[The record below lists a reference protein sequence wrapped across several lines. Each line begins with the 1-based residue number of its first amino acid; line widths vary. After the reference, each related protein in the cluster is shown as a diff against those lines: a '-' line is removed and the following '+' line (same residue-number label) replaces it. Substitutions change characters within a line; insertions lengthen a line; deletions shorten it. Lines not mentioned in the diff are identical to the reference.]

1 MVIQKKIF
9 VVIYPIFHTYPVII
23 SIMKHISIFTIF
35 FIVITILKLITANED
50 PRCNPQELEQYS
62 QEYETCHQKA
72 LKTISASKE
81 APKII
86 TK

>member
-1 MVIQKKIF
+1 
-9 VVIYPIFHTYPVII
+9 
-23 SIMKHISIFTIF
+23 MKQISIFTIF

-62 QEYETCHQKA
+62 KEYETCHKNV
-72 LKTISASKE
+72 LKSISTSEE

-86 TK
+86 TKYVQYYKINVP

>member
-1 MVIQKKIF
+1 
-9 VVIYPIFHTYPVII
+9 
-23 SIMKHISIFTIF
+23 MKHISIFTIF

-72 LKTISASKE
+72 FVDGKFFFMQSRSLQNWFHEIKINFKE
-81 APKII
+81 
-86 TK
+86 